1 MSNILLIVIV
11 LAVFYALMILP
22 QRRQARQRT
31 TMMKQLG
38 PGAKVVTTS
47 GIYGEVVEVTDD
59 RIYVDIAPDVE
70 VELDPRA
77 ILRVVEP
84 AGSASRDDSMNEPAQ
99 VDEPKSAAVTDDDEA
114 AKDGNLS

>member
-1 MSNILLIVIV
+1 MGNILLIVIV

-22 QRRQARQRT
+22 QRRQAKQRT
-31 TMMKQLG
+31 AMMNQLS
-38 PGAKVVTTS
+38 PGARVVTTS
-47 GIYGEVVEVTDD
+47 GIYGDVVEITDD
-59 RIYVDIAPDVE
+59 RIYVNIAPDVE

-84 AGSASRDDSMNEPAQ
+84 ASTVPSEP
-99 VDEPKSAAVTDDDEA
+99 EEEETPISAAVDESDDA

>member
-1 MSNILLIVIV
+1 MGNIVLIVVV

-22 QRRQARQRT
+22 QRRQAKQRT
-31 TMMKQLG
+31 AMMNQLS

-47 GIYGEVVEVTDD
+47 GIYGDVVEITGD
-59 RIYVDIAPDVE
+59 RVYVNIAPDVE

-77 ILRVVEP
+77 ILRVVQP
-84 AGSASRDDSMNEPAQ
+84 ANFTPAEVEEAPASSA
-99 VDEPKSAAVTDDDEA
+99 VDESDDA

>member
-1 MSNILLIVIV
+1 MGNIVLIVVV

-22 QRRQARQRT
+22 QRRQAKQRT
-31 TMMKQLG
+31 AMMNQLS

-47 GIYGEVVEVTDD
+47 GIYGDVVEITGD
-59 RIYVDIAPDVE
+59 RVYVNIAPDVE

-84 AGSASRDDSMNEPAQ
+84 ANFTPAEVEEAPASSA
-99 VDEPKSAAVTDDDEA
+99 VDESDDA

>member
-1 MSNILLIVIV
+1 LGNIVLIVVV

-22 QRRQARQRT
+22 QRRQAKQRT
-31 TMMKQLG
+31 AMMNQLS

-47 GIYGEVVEVTDD
+47 GIYGDVVEITGD
-59 RIYVDIAPDVE
+59 RVYVNIAPDVE

-77 ILRVVEP
+77 ILRVVQP
-84 AGSASRDDSMNEPAQ
+84 ANFTPAEVEEAPASSA
-99 VDEPKSAAVTDDDEA
+99 VDESDDA

>member
-1 MSNILLIVIV
+1 
-11 LAVFYALMILP
+11 
-22 QRRQARQRT
+22 
-31 TMMKQLG
+31 MMKQLG

-47 GIYGEVVEVTDD
+47 GIYGDVVEVTED

-84 AGSASRDDSMNEPAQ
+84 AKPESIESEPEQ
-99 VDEPKSAAVTDDDEA
+99 IEEPKSTAVSDEDEA